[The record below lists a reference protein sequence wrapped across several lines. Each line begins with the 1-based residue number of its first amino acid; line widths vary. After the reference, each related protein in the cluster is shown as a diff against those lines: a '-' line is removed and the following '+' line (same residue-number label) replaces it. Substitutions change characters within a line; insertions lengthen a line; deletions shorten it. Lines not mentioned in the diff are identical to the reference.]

1 MKRKADDYVWITKN
15 FVVNCTCIDY
25 YILIKWRKRMKI
37 RYNGE
42 EAMCHIGDTYTLQK
56 SPKSIYK

>member
-1 MKRKADDYVWITKN
+1 
-15 FVVNCTCIDY
+15 
-25 YILIKWRKRMKI
+25 MKI

-56 SPKSIYK
+56 SQNGLKRRRTSDYSL